1 MRAYKVVDAFSAE
14 PFLGN
19 PVAVVLDAQGLDTS
33 GMQAIARWTNL
44 SETTF
49 LLPAED
55 PAADYRLRIFT
66 PRSELPFAGHPTL
79 GSAHA
84 ILEAGRFKPK
94 DGVLVQ
100 ECGMGLIRI
109 DVDGSG
115 TDRTITL
122 GLPPGKIAALSGA
135 DIAELEAI
143 LGAPVERAHA
153 PAIVDVGPVWI
164 VARMADAE
172 TVLNLKPDFARS
184 AAFERK
190 LAATG
195 ITVFGKYKDG
205 DTAVEVRSFAPSCGV
220 DEDPVCGSGNGSVA
234 LFQASRGLIPA
245 AATAY
250 VAGQGQRVG
259 RNGRIRISIDDT
271 GQVKVGGA
279 CVTCVDGV
287 LAAGIRA

>member
-1 MRAYKVVDAFSAE
+1 MRAYKVVDAFSAQ

-19 PVAVVLDAQGLDTS
+19 PVAVVLDAEGLDTS

-49 LLPAED
+49 LLPAQD

-84 ILEAGRFKPK
+84 IIEAGRFKPK

-100 ECGMGLIRI
+100 ECGMGLIKI
-109 DVDGSG
+109 EVSGSG
-115 TDRTITL
+115 ADRIITL
-122 GLPPGKIAALSGA
+122 GLPPGKMTALSDEG
-135 DIAELEAI
+135 IAELEAI
-143 LGAPVERAHA
+143 LGAPVARDHA
-153 PAIVDVGPVWI
+153 PAMVDVGPVWI
-164 VARMADAE
+164 VAQMADAQA
-172 TVLNLKPDFARS
+172 VLGLNPDFARC

-190 LAATG
+190 LRATG
-195 ITVFGKYKDG
+195 ITVFGKYRHG
-205 DTAVEVRSFAPSCGV
+205 DTAIEVRSFAPSCGV
-220 DEDPVCGSGNGSVA
+220 EEDPVCGSGNGSVA

-259 RNGRIRISIDDT
+259 RDGRIKISIDDA

-279 CVTCVDGV
+279 CVTCVDGM
-287 LAAGIRA
+287 LAAR

>member
-14 PFLGN
+14 PFRGN
-19 PVAVVLDAQGLDTS
+19 PVAVVLDAEGLDTS

-84 ILEAGRFKPK
+84 IIEAGRFMPK

-100 ECGMGLIRI
+100 ECGVGLIRI
-109 DVDGSG
+109 EVDGAG
-115 TDRTITL
+115 PDRTITL
-122 GLPPGKIAALSGA
+122 GLPPGKINALSGE
-135 DIAELEAI
+135 DVVELEAI
-143 LGAPVERAHA
+143 LGAPVERNYA
-153 PAIVDVGPVWI
+153 PAMVNVGPIWI
-164 VARMADAE
+164 VARMTDAGA
-172 TVLNLKPDFARS
+172 VLDLKPDFARS

-190 LAATG
+190 LGATG
-195 ITVFGKYKDG
+195 ITVFGKYRHG
-205 DTAVEVRSFAPSCGV
+205 DTAIEVRSFAPSCGV

-234 LFQASRGLIPA
+234 LFQASRGLIPP

-259 RNGRIRISIDDT
+259 RDGRIKISIDDA

-279 CVTCVDGV
+279 CVTCVDGM
-287 LAAGIRA
+287 LAAR